1 MEIVSLSSIT
11 TLSWLLIIILKET
24 FSSSLILEKI
34 IPLIVSIFG
43 GILGLVSFFISKQVA
58 GTDIIFHSII
68 SGIMYGLSAMG
79 VNNMVG
85 NVKDLVLAKKLKK
98 SNTILNNIKQIENL
112 DMNTSK
118 EILDTNKFE
127 NQSNLQNFSGE
138 KVVNDVEEL
147 KDIMNDEKLSVPTNY
162 NLDSENN
169 QNNN

>member
-1 MEIVSLSSIT
+1 
-11 TLSWLLIIILKET
+11 
-24 FSSSLILEKI
+24 
-34 IPLIVSIFG
+34 
-43 GILGLVSFFISKQVA
+43 
-58 GTDIIFHSII
+58 
-68 SGIMYGLSAMG
+68 
-79 VNNMVG
+79 MVG
-85 NVKDLVLAKKLKK
+85 NVKDLVLAKKLEK
-98 SNTILNNIKQIENL
+98 SNAILNNIKQIENL

-138 KVVNDVEEL
+138 KVVNSVEEL

>member
-11 TLSWLLIIILKET
+11 TLSWLLIIILKKT

-85 NVKDLVLAKKLKK
+85 NVKDLVLAKKLEK
-98 SNTILNNIKQIENL
+98 SNAILNNIKQIEN
-112 DMNTSK
+112 
-118 EILDTNKFE
+118 
-127 NQSNLQNFSGE
+127 
-138 KVVNDVEEL
+138 
-147 KDIMNDEKLSVPTNY
+147 
-162 NLDSENN
+162 
-169 QNNN
+169 